1 MQKIQ
6 RVPHALYVAGFI
18 IDDSNHSALYFAARA
33 VSIVRQGFG
42 IVWEQIENNGY
53 GKPSVGLLIHI
64 FYLFHF
70 TYEILACVPIL
81 KYMGLSHLFSII
93 LRVVSDLRLVLACVA
108 VLLYVN
114 FVFYVARYHKKKKF
128 RKKPLI
134 RVQAGSA
141 SSSGADA
148 GGTSGANADS
158 AKEGSEKST
167 DENSSLS
174 SDAASAAAE

>member
-1 MQKIQ
+1 
-6 RVPHALYVAGFI
+6 
-18 IDDSNHSALYFAARA
+18 
-33 VSIVRQGFG
+33 
-42 IVWEQIENNGY
+42 
-53 GKPSVGLLIHI
+53 
-64 FYLFHF
+64 
-70 TYEILACVPIL
+70 
-81 KYMGLSHLFSII
+81 MGLSHLFSII

-114 FVFYVARYHKKKKF
+114 FVFYVARYRKKKKF
-128 RKKPLI
+128 REKPLI

-148 GGTSGANADS
+148 GGTSGTNVDS